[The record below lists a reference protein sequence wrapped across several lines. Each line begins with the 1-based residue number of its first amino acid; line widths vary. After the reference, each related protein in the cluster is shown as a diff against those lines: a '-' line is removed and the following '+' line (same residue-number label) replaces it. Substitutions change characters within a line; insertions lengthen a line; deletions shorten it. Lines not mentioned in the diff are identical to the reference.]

1 MVTLFL
7 KSDEPI
13 HVFYFKNGET
23 INYDKY
29 FESTFEPLVQSIKL
43 ARSTF
48 GKKSIKIQH
57 PTKDFLIEQDLTIM
71 EHPPHSSDLGP
82 CDFWLNSYVKDSSEA
97 PSALITAILNSIPNS
112 E

>member
-29 FESTFEPLVQSIKL
+29 FE
-43 ARSTF
+43 STF